1 MAGPN
6 YAHQNSSREESISKA
21 WGRLTA
27 VAPPADFK
35 SQQNH
40 LEILDLK
47 TQGWTDKMIA
57 DELGIAPD
65 TIRVVLRDAAKDL
78 RSRFREVVQERFM
91 PQDGRLEE
99 LYRLVRARISI
110 FMELDGK
117 LGPMKDEKGD
127 WKEFVALLAQATVI
141 LTRSSALWGLDA
153 KATKSPTGAGGRHG
167 LDWADG
173 ENTATEYEIV
183 KEAERLMPWVRIPKR
198 FDADMA
204 EAREQHERMAN
215 A

>member
-1 MAGPN
+1 M
-6 YAHQNSSREESISKA
+6 
-21 WGRLTA
+21 
-27 VAPPADFK
+27 APPADFK

-91 PQDGRLEE
+91 LQDGRLEE